1 MTNLNSTIVSL
12 YKCYSDVMVRMRS
25 RVFFETRG
33 RPILRES
40 NDPNIPLYSRAPT
53 TAPANQFGGSH
64 TSNWTYKLN
73 GSYEFPYQILLHGTF
88 TIGKGEPYGRTQNFG
103 TAQLVG
109 RTTALAQG
117 TVSGVYV
124 EPEGAYYHP
133 TGKLTNI
140 RIEKRFQITEH
151 QTISALFDLFNAF
164 NANTITGVNTT
175 TGTVNV
181 DGQTV
186 PQFGRV
192 TQIVNPRIFRLGVRY
207 LF

>member
-1 MTNLNSTIVSL
+1 M
-12 YKCYSDVMVRMRS
+12 
-25 RVFFETRG
+25 
-33 RPILRES
+33 
-40 NDPNIPLYSRAPT
+40 
-53 TAPANQFGGSH
+53 
-64 TSNWTYKLN
+64 KLV
-73 GSYEFPYQILLHGTF
+73 QT
-88 TIGKGEPYGRTQNFG
+88 
-103 TAQLVG
+103 

-124 EPEGAYYHP
+124 EPEGSYDYP

-140 RIEKRFQITEH
+140 RVEKKFQITEH

-164 NANTITGVNTT
+164 NANTITGVNN
-175 TGTVNV
+175 GTVHV

>member
-1 MTNLNSTIVSL
+1 M
-12 YKCYSDVMVRMRS
+12 
-25 RVFFETRG
+25 
-33 RPILRES
+33 
-40 NDPNIPLYSRAPT
+40 
-53 TAPANQFGGSH
+53 
-64 TSNWTYKLN
+64 KLV
-73 GSYEFPYQILLHGTF
+73 QT
-88 TIGKGEPYGRTQNFG
+88 
-103 TAQLVG
+103 

-124 EPEGAYYHP
+124 EPEGSYDYP

-140 RIEKRFQITEH
+140 RIEKKFQITEH

-164 NANTITGVNTT
+164 NANTIAGINTT
-175 TGTVNV
+175 TGTVKV

>member
-1 MTNLNSTIVSL
+1 
-12 YKCYSDVMVRMRS
+12 
-25 RVFFETRG
+25 
-33 RPILRES
+33 
-40 NDPNIPLYSRAPT
+40 
-53 TAPANQFGGSH
+53 
-64 TSNWTYKLN
+64 
-73 GSYEFPYQILLHGTF
+73 
-88 TIGKGEPYGRTQNFG
+88 
-103 TAQLVG
+103 LVG

-124 EPEGAYYHP
+124 EAEGAYYYP

-140 RIEKRFQITEH
+140 RVEKKFQVTEH

-164 NANTITGVNTT
+164 NANTISGVNTT

-181 DGQTV
+181 DGQTA

-192 TQIVNPRIFRLGVRY
+192 TQIVNPPIFRLGVRY